1 MKQTKLEKQKSKSK
15 KTPIRAGARNPISTP
30 PKRKIGRKT
39 ATKRRETAKAR
50 KNLTTSEET
59 TNKKVTAIKN
69 TKGQQTP
76 KKKNLDA
83 EDYMLLKD
91 GTAIKIL
98 KPHEHVKYLGKQLNL
113 INHTDRDIEERIR
126 KGWIKFSEF
135 KPQLCAKGVSKK
147 QKWLLFESV
156 ITSTVLYGSCAWTM
170 TDERRAK
177 LLSAQSKMVRQM
189 LGLQWWKSTAKWEAE
204 QQMDDLKE
212 SVSDSLLTKPEDRGQ
227 SKSNYKERHKCRS
240 QPKLTRKTHKRY
252 IQGTKE

>member
-1 MKQTKLEKQKSKSK
+1 M
-15 KTPIRAGARNPISTP
+15 I
-30 PKRKIGRKT
+30 
-39 ATKRRETAKAR
+39 
-50 KNLTTSEET
+50 
-59 TNKKVTAIKN
+59 
-69 TKGQQTP
+69 
-76 KKKNLDA
+76 
-83 EDYMLLKD
+83 LKD

-113 INHTDRDIEERIR
+113 INHTDHDIEERIR

-135 KPQLCAKGVSKK
+135 KPQLCARGVSKK

-204 QQMDDLKE
+204 QQMDDFKE
-212 SVSDSLLTKPEDRGQ
+212 SVSGSLLTKPEDHGQ
-227 SKSNYKERHKCRS
+227 NKSYYKEHHKGRS
-240 QPKLTRKTHKRY
+240 QPKWTKKIHKRY
-252 IQGTKE
+252 IQGTKKSPKKNHRQPRKLRKPRKIPSERSSSSETSSTSSSTETTEGKTIHEQK